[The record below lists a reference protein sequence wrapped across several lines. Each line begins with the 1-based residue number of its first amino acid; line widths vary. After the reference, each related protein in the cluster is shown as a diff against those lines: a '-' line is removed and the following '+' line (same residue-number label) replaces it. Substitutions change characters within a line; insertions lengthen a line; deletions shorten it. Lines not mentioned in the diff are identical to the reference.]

1 MVCRRAKCKH
11 HLLLNRYEKSVFAD
25 NWVNGV
31 IIQFYFERKCSESRI
46 CHNAAITWQP
56 LRVDIDEP
64 NDQLPKSEVLSV
76 TT

>member
-1 MVCRRAKCKH
+1 M
-11 HLLLNRYEKSVFAD
+11 NQGF
-25 NWVNGV
+25 V
-31 IIQFYFERKCSESRI
+31 I
-46 CHNAAITWQP
+46 ITWQP